1 MAVLFISFHKIITE
15 KIEEPVVGAC
25 VKRGVRENTFNGE
38 EKQDRKGRLLTT
50 KKDYHNHGIGIDS
63 IENTVS
69 KYKGLLDISDF

>member
-1 MAVLFISFHKIITE
+1 M
-15 KIEEPVVGAC
+15 VGAC

-69 KYKGLLDISDF
+69 KYKGLLDISHVKDIFRLKVLLYEKSDF